1 MVVPPKDGYGKKG
14 NPQAGIKGTDS
25 LVFVVDVIAS
35 LPQVRHRAEEH
46 RRPPASPTDLPTVT
60 GEPGAEPTI
69 TVPTGTTPPKEPD
82 GHRPGQGH
90 RPGGGQGQAR
100 RS

>member
-35 LPQVRHRAEEH
+35 YPKAGAAPKNTPVTDL
-46 RRPPASPTDLPTVT
+46 PTDLPKVT
-60 GEPGAEPTI
+60 GESGAQPTI
-69 TVPTGTTPPKEPD
+69 TVPAGTTPPKEPTVTVLAK
-82 GHRPGQGH
+82 GTGPEGRQG
-90 RPGGGQGQAR
+90 
-100 RS
+100 